1 VPELVL
7 ASASPRRRRLLQL
20 LGVSFRVDP
29 ADVEETAAPG
39 ESPAAFCERAAR
51 DKARAVAGRHVR
63 AVVLASDTVV
73 ELEGEI
79 LGKPSS
85 EAMARTMLGRLS
97 GKAHRVHTAMA
108 LAHGGRMASLVDTA
122 RVEISPMDD
131 SLIAWYV
138 ATGEPL
144 DKAGAYAV
152 QGIGGLLVAGIEG
165 HPHTVVGLPIH
176 RLPGLFAALDLDFR
190 DWLGR
195 P

>member
-7 ASASPRRRRLLQL
+7 ASASPRRRRLLEL

-29 ADVEETAAPG
+29 ADVEEAATPG
-39 ESPAAFCERAAR
+39 ESPTAFCERAAR
-51 DKARAVAGRHVR
+51 DKAQPVAGRHLR

-73 ELEGEI
+73 ELDGEI

-85 EAMARTMLGRLS
+85 EAVARSMLRRLS
-97 GKAHRVHTAMA
+97 GKVHRVHTAMV
-108 LAHGGRMASLVDTA
+108 LAHGGRMVSLVDTA

-176 RLPGLFAALDLDFR
+176 RLPELFAALDLDFR